1 MPQRQVEAIA
11 STLEG
16 VQAGMNPDQVQ
27 AILGEPEA
35 VAHAPGTQCSYYTVL
50 KDFWSRTPCGASRT
64 AIMSATTTAR

>member
-35 VAHAPGTQCSYYTVL
+35 VAHAPGTQCSYYAVL
-50 KDFWSRTPCGASRT
+50 LLHGAEGLPEPR
-64 AIMSATTTAR
+64 AVERLEPQ